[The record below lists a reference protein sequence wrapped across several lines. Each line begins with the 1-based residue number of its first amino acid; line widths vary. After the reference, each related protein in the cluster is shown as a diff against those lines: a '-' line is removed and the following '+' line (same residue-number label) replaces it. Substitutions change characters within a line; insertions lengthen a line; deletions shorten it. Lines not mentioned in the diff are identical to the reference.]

1 MAAETDAGADAML
14 TEVGA
19 RMTEAFRTAV
29 AASGATNEH
38 AALALA
44 VASHLTR
51 HLSRHVD
58 AICAV
63 DIEGADGA
71 VLRADVAIVEAGVP
85 GPRQRRRGARVVP
98 AAGVRGVVEVRPL
111 LERDAL
117 RDALRTVASF
127 KRMRGAPAYGV
138 VLGHAR
144 GGLAALHDDVDEG
157 AQGTAPSERAD
168 LVCALDDGVLVDST
182 DFSAVTT
189 CEPLLM
195 MTLFLQHAFLEV
207 AGASRPTAA
216 RNTVALT
223 RSLDLRV

>member
-44 VASHLTR
+44 VAGHLTR
-51 HLSRHVD
+51 HLPRHVD

-63 DIEGADGA
+63 DIEGPDAE
-71 VLRADVAIVEAGVP
+71 VLHADVAIVDAGGL
-85 GPRQRRRGARVVP
+85 GPRHRLRSARGVP
-98 AAGVRGVVEVRPL
+98 AAGVRGVVEVRPF

-127 KRMRGAPAYGV
+127 KRVRGAPAYGV

-144 GGLAALHDDVDEG
+144 GGLAALHDDVEEG
-157 AQGTAPSERAD
+157 ARGTAPAERAD

-195 MTLFLQHAFLEV
+195 MTLFLQHAFLDV
-207 AGASRPTAA
+207 ACASRPPTA
-216 RNTVALT
+216 RDTVALT